1 MSAFRTTLALGRP
14 GGLGGR
20 RGAARERAP
29 RARGRLV
36 AVALA
41 GVVAAGGLGVWTA
54 GGAPFSRELRPPSG
68 PSAGGAAAGT
78 PGSGANGVGT
88 AGSLRSSRPGLNS
101 APGMAPVADD
111 RRPALPTPRERA
123 TARHGGG
130 VTARGG
136 GSAQGVRPTRPDEPA
151 KPRSK
156 PPKPKSPKPKAPRA
170 DASKPKT
177 PKG

>member
-1 MSAFRTTLALGRP
+1 
-14 GGLGGR
+14 
-20 RGAARERAP
+20 
-29 RARGRLV
+29 
-36 AVALA
+36 
-41 GVVAAGGLGVWTA
+41 
-54 GGAPFSRELRPPSG
+54 
-68 PSAGGAAAGT
+68 
-78 PGSGANGVGT
+78 
-88 AGSLRSSRPGLNS
+88 
-101 APGMAPVADD
+101 MAPVADD

-130 VTARGG
+130 VTAHGG

-156 PPKPKSPKPKAPRA
+156 PPKPKSPKPKAPKAKAAKA